1 MTDERKR
8 KGTEMKTQLEVN
20 VAARNLVNQVA
31 NEAEPMLREVFAN
44 FVGKKVRLKDG
55 GLTKEAAQS
64 LKKVSDYFREK
75 IEGFSGIWLAPFNN
89 DLGFEVKVY
98 VRGEGEFNAP
108 MKYESVYVMIGR
120 TPGEPGSFQGGQVLT
135 GLTEVVKTDRRDT
148 YTVGEIQAAR
158 LKVQEAQ
165 AALRLA
171 QDALKGF
178 GEY

>member
-1 MTDERKR
+1 
-8 KGTEMKTQLEVN
+8 MKTQLEVN

-55 GLTKEAAQS
+55 GLTKEAAQAV
-64 LKKVSDYFREK
+64 KKVSDYLQEK
-75 IEGFSGIWLAPFNN
+75 YEGFSGMWKAPFNY

-108 MKYESVYVMIGR
+108 MKYESVHVMIGR
-120 TPGEPGSFQGGQVLT
+120 TPGEPGTFQGGQVLT
-135 GLTEVVKTDRRDT
+135 GLNEAVKTDRRMT

-171 QDALKGF
+171 KDALKGF

>member
-1 MTDERKR
+1 
-8 KGTEMKTQLEVN
+8 MKTQLEVN

-55 GLTKEAAQS
+55 GLTKEAAQA

-108 MKYESVYVMIGR
+108 MKYESVHVMIGEA
-120 TPGEPGSFQGGQVLT
+120 PGEPGTFAKGQVLT
-135 GLTEVVKTDRRDT
+135 LLNEAGLIQTDRRTT
-148 YTVGEIQAAR
+148 YSVEEIQAAR

-165 AALRLA
+165 RALALA
-171 QDALKGF
+171 KDELKGF